1 MMLAWSVAG
10 LLFAIVIVL
19 ALTCRQLKN
28 QLRQEQIETARLKNR
43 VSSVQNEL
51 AEVNARRKKLLSAAT
66 QALIIVEDDF
76 SIPSANKVARG
87 MFGKKPGKN
96 SPLMTW
102 TRQHQL
108 QDLVEKTLQGEK
120 MPPVHFIY
128 NDRMLEARARA
139 IKQDKQLVA
148 VALAIHDVTEFQR
161 LTRMRR
167 DFVANISHEL
177 RTPVASI
184 QLLSETLLKGAL
196 GDKKVAR
203 TLIEKIAVQSDI
215 LSQLAQELMDLSL
228 IESGQAPLKLARY
241 PLHQIARAQVERL
254 LPQAERK
261 NLTIKLEIPEDVK
274 VLVDET
280 MIGRVIGNLLH
291 NAIKFTDTGQVV
303 ILADPAAIT
312 FDVAGDAWITMSVA
326 DTGIGLPPQE
336 IDRIFE
342 RFYKIDQARSRKKS
356 GTGLGLSIA
365 KHVIEAHGG
374 RIWAE
379 SDGMTGTTFYF
390 TLPVEEEP
398 VTEPEAVEDEEA
410 LIQEQ

>member
-76 SIPSANKVARG
+76 SITSANKVARR

-96 SPLMTW
+96 STLMTW

-128 NDRMLEARARA
+128 HDRMLEARARA

-241 PLHQIARAQVERL
+241 PLRQIARAQVERL

-261 NLTIKLEIPEDVK
+261 NLTIKLDIPEDVK

-398 VTEPEAVEDEEA
+398 VTEPEAVVDEEA

>member
-1 MMLAWSVAG
+1 
-10 LLFAIVIVL
+10 
-19 ALTCRQLKN
+19 
-28 QLRQEQIETARLKNR
+28 
-43 VSSVQNEL
+43 
-51 AEVNARRKKLLSAAT
+51 
-66 QALIIVEDDF
+66 
-76 SIPSANKVARG
+76 
-87 MFGKKPGKN
+87 
-96 SPLMTW
+96 
-102 TRQHQL
+102 
-108 QDLVEKTLQGEK
+108 
-120 MPPVHFIY
+120 MPPVQFIY
-128 NDRMLEARARA
+128 NERSLEARARA
-139 IKQDKQLVA
+139 IKQNKQPVA
-148 VALAIHDVTEFQR
+148 VALAIHDITEFQR

-203 TLIEKIAVQSDI
+203 DLIEKIGVQSDI

-228 IESGQAPLKLARY
+228 IESGQTPLKLARY
-241 PLHQIARAQVERL
+241 PLYQIAQAQVERL

-261 NLTIKLEIPEDVK
+261 NLTVELEIADDVK
-274 VLVDET
+274 ALVDET

-291 NAIKFTDTGQVV
+291 NAIKFTDTGHIT
-303 ILADPAAIT
+303 ILADPADIRA
-312 FDVAGDAWITMSVA
+312 DEAGDAWITMRVA

-398 VTEPEAVEDEEA
+398 LAEAEVVETEDAAEDEEA
-410 LIQEQ
+410 LIEE

>member
-43 VSSVQNEL
+43 VSFVQNEL

-76 SIPSANKVARG
+76 SITSANKVARR

-96 SPLMTW
+96 STLMTW

-120 MPPVHFIY
+120 IPPVHFIY
-128 NDRMLEARARA
+128 NDRTLEARARA

-312 FDVAGDAWITMSVA
+312 VDVAGDAWITMSVA

-398 VTEPEAVEDEEA
+398 VTEPEAVVDEEA

>member
-1 MMLAWSVAG
+1 MMLAWSVAV

-19 ALTCRQLKN
+19 AFTCRQLKN

-76 SIPSANKVARG
+76 SITSANKVARR

-96 SPLMTW
+96 STLMTW

-120 MPPVHFIY
+120 IPPVHFIY

-303 ILADPAAIT
+303 ILADPAAST
-312 FDVAGDAWITMSVA
+312 VDVAGDAWITMSVA